1 MKIPLIS
8 IIIPFF
14 NTELYIE
21 RCVNSVINQTYAHLE
36 IILVNDGSTDQ
47 SLDIAEKLQKK
58 DKRICIINQE
68 NSGASIARNRGIDA
82 SNGDYIM
89 FVDSDDWI
97 DENMVESL
105 YNDITSHDAD
115 ITISSVP
122 YDKDLKIDNC
132 TLNGTDA
139 LGYLIDGAWWGP
151 VGKLYSLKAI
161 GTNRF
166 PTPTICEDYAFLAH
180 LFASCYKISFLNL
193 CFYHRETRENSLSHL
208 KFSTRKFDEY
218 TNIESVVQFVK
229 ANHPQYIK
237 QAEARLAESS
247 LKLLF
252 EIYKNNKEKVFAN
265 QRKTLLKSIRKS
277 LYNYL
282 TNKHI
287 LFKSRIILAF
297 CFSNISSKIAFKLY
311 FITFLRTIK

>member
-1 MKIPLIS
+1 MEIHLIS

-14 NTELYIE
+14 NTEQYIE

-47 SLDIAEKLQKK
+47 SLVIAEKLQKK

-139 LGYLIDGAWWGP
+139 LGYLIDGAWWG
-151 VGKLYSLKAI
+151 VYGKLYSLKAI

-180 LFASCYKISFLNL
+180 LFASCDKISFLNQ

-208 KFSTRKFDEY
+208 KLSTRKFDEY
-218 TNIESVVQFVK
+218 TNVESVVRFIKV
-229 ANHPQYIK
+229 NHPQYIK

-265 QRKTLLKSIRKS
+265 QRKMLLKSIRKR

-311 FITFLRTIK
+311 SITFLRTIK